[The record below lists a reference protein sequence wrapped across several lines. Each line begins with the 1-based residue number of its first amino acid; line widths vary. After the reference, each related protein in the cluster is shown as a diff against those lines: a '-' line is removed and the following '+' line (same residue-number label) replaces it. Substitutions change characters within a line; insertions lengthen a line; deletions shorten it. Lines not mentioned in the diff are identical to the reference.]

1 MGTKNRLL
9 EILESE
15 RGRYISGEELAR
27 RLSVSRAGIWK
38 QIRSLREAGYAIA
51 AVKNKGYCLDI
62 SNDRLSLEGML
73 PYLEYPAL
81 REKIFVF
88 DTLDSTNNELKRR
101 EIGGAPSGTVV
112 IANQQN
118 AGRGRLGRSFYS
130 PAGGGVYFSILL
142 RPSFSMDRA
151 VLTTVAASVAAAR
164 AVFAVTGRYPEI
176 KWVNDL
182 YMDGKKV
189 CGILTEAIA
198 GFETGAMEAVVV
210 GIGINCGAVFPEELQ
225 RIAGNVRPENE
236 NTAFRN
242 RLAAE
247 LVNRVSKLE
256 SMIEKQD
263 FLSEYREHSMVIG
276 KYITLL
282 QEPGSCYLAEGI
294 GENGELILR
303 SSDGRKRFLNTGE
316 ISIRMMET
324 SDIDK

>member
-51 AVKNKGYCLDI
+51 AVKNKGYCLEN

-73 PYLEYPAL
+73 PYLEYPEL

-88 DTLDSTNNELKRR
+88 DALDSTNNELKRR

-112 IANQQN
+112 IANQQT

-142 RPSFSMDRA
+142 RPSVSMDRA

-256 SMIEKQD
+256 SMMEKQD

-276 KYITLL
+276 KYVTLL
-282 QEPGSCYLAEGI
+282 QEPDSCYLAEGI
-294 GENGELILR
+294 GENSELILR